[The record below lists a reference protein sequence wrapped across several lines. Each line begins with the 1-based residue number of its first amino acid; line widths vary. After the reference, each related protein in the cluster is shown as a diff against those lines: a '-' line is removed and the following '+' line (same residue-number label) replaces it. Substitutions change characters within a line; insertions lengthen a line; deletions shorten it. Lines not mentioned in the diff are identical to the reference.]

1 MATPFVYLASQ
12 SPRRRELLTQVG
24 VAHEILAPDAAGEAG
39 EVDETLH
46 PGEAP
51 AEYVRRIAR
60 AKAAAGWDRICRER
74 LPAHP
79 VLAADTTVAVDG
91 RILGKPASAAAAGD
105 MLRAL
110 SGCTHQVYTAVA
122 MAWHNRIELALSE
135 SNVTMR
141 VLSEEEIA
149 HYAGTEEPMDKAG
162 AYAVQGRAA
171 IFIERIEGSYSGV
184 MGLPLFETA
193 NLLSGAGLVLP

>member
-1 MATPFVYLASQ
+1 LLAQ
-12 SPRRRELLTQVG
+12 AG
-24 VAHEILAPDAAGEAG
+24 VAHEVFALGPANEI
-39 EVDETLH
+39 DETPH

-51 AEYVRRIAR
+51 VEYVRRVAR
-60 AKAAAGWDRICRER
+60 AKAEAGWNRMREQR
-74 LPAHP
+74 LPEHP
-79 VLAADTTVAVDG
+79 LLAADTTVAVDG
-91 RILGKPASAAAAGD
+91 RILGKPASAGAAEE

-110 SGCTHQVYTAVA
+110 SGRSHQVYSAVA
-122 MAWHNRIELALSE
+122 VAWNNSIEAALSE

-141 VLSEEEIA
+141 TLSDAEIA
-149 HYAGTEEPMDKAG
+149 HYVSTGEPMDKAG

-193 NLLSGAGLVLP
+193 NLLSGAGLVLL